1 MIKNSKN
8 GLNNHSSS
16 YLEDQEDQKG
26 ILHYKLDRENR
37 TTMVY
42 IENWGKILTLV
53 SQFLCLF
60 LEYQRDKKNCKLS
73 EFLILIIRY
82 D

>member
-8 GLNNHSSS
+8 GLNDHSSS

-26 ILHYKLDRENR
+26 ILHYKLENR

-60 LEYQRDKKNCKLS
+60 LECQRDKKNCKLS
-73 EFLILIIRY
+73 EFLILIIRH